1 MRPLVKLALFAAIS
15 MSMAAATVAPARAAV
30 SNFFNFSGITIPSS
44 GAGVPFP
51 SGIAVAGVAGVVT
64 HVTVTL
70 FGVTHTFSDDID
82 VILQSPSGQG
92 VMLMSDAGGGGNL
105 NNVNLAFDDCA
116 TRVVPNSAQ
125 ISAGR
130 FRPSNYG
137 ADTIIAPAPDDA
149 ATTLAVFNGVSPN
162 GTWNLFVSD
171 DAGGDLG
178 SIAGWGLTI
187 FTAPSLPA
195 GNPVACDK
203 PDFDGD
209 GRADVSVF
217 RDGVWFIQ
225 RSSDGGTSAISW
237 GTAGDIPVWGD
248 YDGDGITDAAVYRNG
263 NWFARRSSDGGL
275 TYVGFGGAA
284 QDIPVPADYDGDG
297 ITDVA
302 VYRAGVWFIRQSS
315 DGGTTVTSFGG
326 AAQDVPL
333 P

>member
-1 MRPLVKLALFAAIS
+1 MKPLVRFAIV
-15 MSMAAATVAPARAAV
+15 AATSALMAGAIVVPARGAV

-51 SGIAVAGVAGVVT
+51 SSIAVAGVPGVVT

-70 FGVTHTFSDDID
+70 FGVSHTFSDDID
-82 VILQSPSGQG
+82 VILRAPGGQG
-92 VMLMSDAGGGGNL
+92 VMLMSDAGSGFDLTNA
-105 NNVNLAFDDCA
+105 NLAFDDCA
-116 TRVVPNSAQ
+116 TRVVPNGTQ
-125 ISAGR
+125 ISSGR

-137 ADTIIAPAPDDA
+137 ADTILAPAPDDA
-149 ATTLAVFNGVSPN
+149 ATTLAVFNGLNAN
-162 GTWNLFVSD
+162 GTWDLFVSD
-171 DAGGDLG
+171 DLGGDAG
-178 SIAGWGLTI
+178 SVTGWGITI
-187 FTAPSLPA
+187 FTAPSLPP
-195 GNPVACDK
+195 GNPAPCDK

-209 GRADVSVF
+209 GRADISVF

-225 RSSDGGTSAISW
+225 RSSDGVTTSISW
-237 GTAGDIPVWGD
+237 GTAGDVPVWGD

-284 QDIPVPADYDGDG
+284 QDIPVPTDYDGDG

-302 VYRAGVWFIRQSS
+302 IYRGGVWFIRRSS